1 MTDKDERELEED
13 ARTVEETSAVG
24 GVLDGS
30 FDHTS
35 NRISNRD
42 DEASPVEE
50 VAREKDV
57 AREEG

>member
-1 MTDKDERELEED
+1 MTDKDERELEEN

-30 FDHTS
+30 FNSTS
-35 NRISNRD
+35 DRK

-50 VAREKDV
+50 EIAREKD
-57 AREEG
+57 AACEED